1 LHGAGA
7 LLLGFQFGKSCL
19 EFIVSRFS
27 HAATSTLLFLDIQ
40 IVAGTSNLTNLR
52 RSCVVFSLHSMVQ
65 NQS

>member
-40 IVAGTSNLTNLR
+40 IVAATSKSHQQDRARLPQRPNR
-52 RSCVVFSLHSMVQ
+52 
-65 NQS
+65 